1 MSTKFIDKVSIKA
14 KAGDGGNG
22 CKSFYRDMTIH
33 KGIPDGGSGGDGGD
47 VYIKGN
53 RCVNTLIELSYND
66 VLVAENGVNGSP
78 NQCNGAKGKS
88 LTIQVPLGTQCQ
100 IQEREIDIIDEQPVK
115 ILNGGEGAKGN
126 SLWRHAVPESLK
138 GKKSE
143 FVDIHMQVKTIGD
156 VGLVGFPNAG
166 KSSFLNKISNAK
178 VEVGDYAFTTIRPH
192 LGMWNKIIFV
202 DIPGIIE
209 KASEGKG
216 MGLQFLAHIERC
228 KYLMIM
234 IDATDTRNIV
244 KTFHI
249 LQNELKS
256 YGISDKEYII
266 VLNKTENTK
275 KKDIKTGCKELYQMR
290 LKNGQSAKVFFI
302 SVHRSTGI
310 NRLLTYI
317 QSVIKPKDIQEN

>member
-1 MSTKFIDKVSIKA
+1 MSSKFIDKVSIKV

-22 CKSFYRDMTIH
+22 CKSFYRDLTIH

-66 VLVAENGVNGSP
+66 ILIADSGVHGTP

-88 LTIQVPLGTQCQ
+88 LTIQVPLGTQCNVL
-100 IQEREIDIIDEQPVK
+100 ERIIDITDEKPIK

-126 SLWRHAVPESLK
+126 SLWRHGEPESLK
-138 GKKSE
+138 GQKSE
-143 FVDIHMQVKTIGD
+143 FVTIDMQVKTIGD
-156 VGLVGFPNAG
+156 IGLVGFPNAG

-178 VEVGDYAFTTIRPH
+178 VEIGDYAFTTIRPH
-192 LGMWNKIIFV
+192 LGIWNKIIFV

-234 IDATDTRNIV
+234 IDATNPSQIV
-244 KTFHI
+244 NTFHI

-256 YGISDKEYII
+256 YGIINKDYII
-266 VLNKTENTK
+266 VLNKTENSK
-275 KKDIKTGCKELYQMR
+275 KRDIKEATKDLYKMR
-290 LKNGQSAKVFFI
+290 LINGQLAKVFFI

-317 QSVIKPKDIQEN
+317 QSAIKPKDI